1 MFCCNI
7 LPRLLCVPPWPW
19 LHTTAPFVEVLVTHS
34 VDVKYVSS
42 GLLFVFLIDIS
53 AAFIQVC
60 LCIQQHIAIATLC
73 S

>member
-1 MFCCNI
+1 M
-7 LPRLLCVPPWPW
+7 
-19 LHTTAPFVEVLVTHS
+19 THS

-53 AAFIQVC
+53 AAFTQVC